1 MERIFILSGSDMGD
15 KARNLSLAATFLEEE
30 IKGAGYKFDNLVMS
44 SVMESEPWGF
54 ESQEIFLNQIISFC
68 SDISPEGLLMLCQR
82 VEQRL
87 GRDEKPR
94 YDAMDRRIYHSRI
107 IDMDILFY
115 GEKII
120 ETENLTIPHPLLH
133 QRLFAL
139 NPMAEI
145 APDFI
150 HPVLKKTINELFSYS

>member
-54 ESQEIFLNQIISFC
+54 ESKETFLNQIISFY
-68 SDISPEGLLMLCQR
+68 SDISPENLLLFCQR